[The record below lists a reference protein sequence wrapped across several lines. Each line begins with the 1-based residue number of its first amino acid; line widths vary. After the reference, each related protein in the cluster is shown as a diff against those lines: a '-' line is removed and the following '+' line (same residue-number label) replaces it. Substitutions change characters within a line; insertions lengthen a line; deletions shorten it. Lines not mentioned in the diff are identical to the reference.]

1 MNITRTIDY
10 HEKGK
15 VLVAPDTKALDEVN
29 AEMIVQ
35 SATDAIAARGR
46 FTIALSG
53 GSTPKPLYALMAE
66 EPWRNRIDWSKTHFF
81 WGDERWVPSTSNQS
95 NYKMAYDAWLA
106 KIPVPRE
113 NIHRMETD
121 RGEPEEAAEE
131 YENLIRN
138 FFGDDPQFDFNLLGI
153 GTNGHTASL
162 FPGRPTLQIRERLVV
177 ADNIPEVHMWRI
189 TFTVPLINASRT
201 IVFLVAGAEK
211 AQVLHEVLLGPHDPE
226 RLPSQLIRAKR
237 GSLIWLLDEP
247 AAAELT

>member
-1 MNITRTIDY
+1 MNITRTLDY

-15 VLVAPDTKALDEVN
+15 VLVAPDTTALDEAN

-35 SATDAIAARGR
+35 SAADAIAARGR

-53 GSTPKPLYALMAE
+53 GSTPKPLYALMAS
-66 EPWRNRIDWSKTHFF
+66 EPWRNRVDWSRTHFF

-95 NYKMAYDAWLA
+95 NYKLANDAWLS
-106 KIPVPRE
+106 KIPVPQE
-113 NIHRMETD
+113 NIHRMQTD

-131 YENLIRN
+131 YENHIRH
-138 FFGDDPQFDFNLLGI
+138 FFGNDPQFDFNLLGI

-162 FPGRPTLQIRERLVV
+162 FPGRPTLQIRDRLVV

-189 TFTVPLINASRT
+189 TFTVPVINNSRQ

-211 AQVLHEVLLGPHDPE
+211 AHILHEVLRGPLEPE
-226 RLPSQLIRAKR
+226 RLPSQLIRANN
-237 GSLIWLLDEP
+237 GSLIWLMDEP
-247 AAAELT
+247 AAAELR